1 MSSEHQTIPF
11 FFFKGNNSISKK
23 KKNQKREKNL
33 ILKLETHYFLLGG
46 PLILYLFPSQ
56 QVSGLG
62 FSFPEE

>member
-11 FFFKGNNSISKK
+11 FFLRETIPFKK